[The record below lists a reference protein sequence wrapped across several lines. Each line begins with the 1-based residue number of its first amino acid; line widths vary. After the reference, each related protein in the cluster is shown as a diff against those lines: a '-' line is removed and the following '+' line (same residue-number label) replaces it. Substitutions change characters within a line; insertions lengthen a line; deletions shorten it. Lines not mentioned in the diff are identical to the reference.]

1 MTGGLLRRLLLR
13 ASRSDRL
20 RRWARG
26 SPLVRRAVRRFMPG
40 EEPGDALSAAARL
53 AEEGVDAVL
62 TCLGENVES
71 ESEAAAVR
79 DHYLALLEETAGH
92 PADPEL
98 SVKLTHLGLDLSP
111 GLVRESLAAL
121 ARASADLGRTLWIDM
136 ESFPYVDPTLDLF
149 LDLRAEG
156 AEVGVCLQ
164 AYLYRTPEDLERV
177 LEAGGGIRLVKGAY
191 DEPEEVAHPGREEV
205 DRSFR
210 RLARRTL
217 EAAGGPVRPAFATH
231 DGALH
236 AAVRRAARERGVEP
250 GEYEFQMLYGIRAAA
265 QRRLADQG
273 EAVRTLISYGSHWF
287 PWYVR
292 RLAERPANLLLLLR
306 HALPG

>member
-13 ASRSDRL
+13 ASRSEWL
-20 RRWARG
+20 RRRARR
-26 SPLVRRAVRRFMPG
+26 SRIVRRAVSRFLPG
-40 EEPGDALSAAARL
+40 EEPGDALSAARRL
-53 AEEGVDAVL
+53 AGDGVGAVL

-71 ESEAAAVR
+71 EAEAAGVR
-79 DHYLALLEETAGH
+79 DHYLEVLEGTAGH

-98 SVKLTHLGLDLSP
+98 SVKLTHLGLDVSP
-111 GLVRESLAAL
+111 GLTRESTGAL

-156 AEVGVCLQ
+156 ADVGVCVQ
-164 AYLYRTPEDLERV
+164 AYLYRTPDDLERL

-191 DEPEEVAHPGREEV
+191 DEPEEVAQPDRGAV

-210 RLARRTL
+210 RLARPML
-217 EAAGGPVRPAFATH
+217 EAAGDGVRPAFATH
-231 DGALH
+231 DGELH
-236 AAVRRAARERGVEP
+236 ADVRRAARERGVAP
-250 GEYEFQMLYGIRAAA
+250 GEYEFQMLYGIRTAA
-265 QRRLADQG
+265 QRRLAEDG
-273 EAVRTLISYGSHWF
+273 EAVRALISYGTHWF

-292 RLAERPANLLLLLR
+292 RLAERPANLLFLLR